1 MKVDPNQAAHNIMN
15 QPRIILPETPMSSKF
30 TPKLNYNAESTVG
43 NASSSKIINYK
54 AVDYAPN
61 NSNMINWSQAKKVKT
76 VPKAK
81 PKSKTKKMSKKYLGG
96 ILTNNRF
103 ENFIN
108 S

>member
-1 MKVDPNQAAHNIMN
+1 MN
-15 QPRIILPETPMSSKF
+15 QPRIVLPETPIASKF

-43 NASSSKIINYK
+43 NAPSSKIINYK
-54 AVDYAPN
+54 AVDYTPN
-61 NSNMINWSQAKKVKT
+61 NSNMINWNQAN
-76 VPKAK
+76 KAK

-108 S
+108 N